1 MSSTLNLTQYTYSSG
16 ASGTTT
22 DGTAYSV
29 NLNIEVQSGT
39 DFTDATSWTLF
50 DALLTALGAVGW
62 TVSATDIS
70 LSKLVLDDT
79 SYNGDPTTK
88 TFP

>member
-1 MSSTLNLTQYTYSSG
+1 MSSTYNVTRYSYGSGLAGATTGGTDYNVNLTIDVESG
-16 ASGTTT
+16 S
-22 DGTAYSV
+22 
-29 NLNIEVQSGT
+29 

-50 DALLTALGAVGW
+50 DALITALGAVGW
-62 TVSATDIS
+62 TVGDGDIS

-79 SYNGDPTTK
+79 SYNGDPAAK

>member
-1 MSSTLNLTQYTYSSG
+1 MSSTYAVTQYAYGSG
-16 ASGTTT
+16 LAGTTA
-22 DGTAYSV
+22 DGTSYNV
-29 NLNIEVQSGT
+29 NLNIQVESGT

-50 DALLTALGAVGW
+50 EALMTALGAVGW
-62 TVSATDIS
+62 TVETGDIS

-79 SYNGDPTTK
+79 SYNGDPATK